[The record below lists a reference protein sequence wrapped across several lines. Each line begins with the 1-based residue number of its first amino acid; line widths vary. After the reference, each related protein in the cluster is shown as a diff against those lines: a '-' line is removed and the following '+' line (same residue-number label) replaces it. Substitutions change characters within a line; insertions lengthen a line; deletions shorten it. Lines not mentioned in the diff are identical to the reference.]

1 MSGRY
6 CIPGYFDNIDVKGN
20 DIKEPGF
27 LGKTIAVVKG
37 TEIREPGFLG
47 KTILVIK
54 DGKIREPGFMG
65 RTLFYID
72 DTGAIKE
79 PKLFG
84 RTVGAFPVFPGMGPS
99 RETKQEWSQQ
109 KESRPTYEPRSSEP
123 RPQKEV
129 KAVKLENDD
138 GSTTYHYQGI
148 GSVTVSIDEGP
159 TAEEAFMK
167 PYNQAFA
174 YAMFLRKYGVCKR
187 PDQMQE
193 NEYAHWQFMN
203 CGVKDVGKLHKELF
217 DGGFYRPAN
226 VKEKLSIY
234 KAPQVKDVANQLG
247 ISSSG
252 KKDDVVLRVFESA
265 TIEQVNEIIKDDVY
279 AISIKGQEFLDSNKL
294 EIEYYFENTDPDITL
309 DEYIKK
315 RGTLSTFDLKWQS
328 CLKALKEDDEQYGR
342 NIHYNM
348 YSLLEAEGKKGQ
360 ALRYLLM
367 VLRNDMSGV
376 VAYKAIRQFPD
387 ENEFRGK
394 QYAHIYFAP
403 GLINDIKNH
412 MEFYDPSMI
421 DDVYSQKLPLDAS
434 NPELMKQVIRS
445 IFDGTLNQDEVKKQ
459 LDENFEI
466 ESAKI

>member
-1 MSGRY
+1 MAYRY
-6 CIPGYFDNIDVKGN
+6 GIPGFFEDVEVKGN

-27 LGKTIAVVKG
+27 LGKTLYVVKG
-37 TEIREPGFLG
+37 NEIREPGFLG

-54 DGKIREPGFMG
+54 DGKIKEPRFLGK
-65 RTLFYID
+65 TLFYID
-72 DTGAIKE
+72 ETGAVKE
-79 PKLFG
+79 PKIFG
-84 RTVGAFPVFPGMGPS
+84 RTVGSFPLFPGMGPS
-99 RETKQEWSQQ
+99 RATKQEMSGHSEER
-109 KESRPTYEPRSSEP
+109 KYESESRKERPRRKVE
-123 RPQKEV
+123 
-129 KAVKLENDD
+129 AVVLENDD
-138 GSTTYHYQGI
+138 GSTTYQYEGV
-148 GSVTVSIDEGP
+148 GSVTVSIGEEP

-167 PYNQAFA
+167 PYNEVFA
-174 YAMFLRKYGVCKR
+174 YAMFMKKYSVCKH
-187 PDQMQE
+187 PSQMQE
-193 NEYAHWQFMN
+193 SEYAHWQFMA
-203 CGVKDVGKLHKELF
+203 CGVKNLNKLHKELF
-217 DGGFYRPAN
+217 DKGYFRNAN
-226 VKEKLSIY
+226 AKEKLSIY

-348 YSLLEAEGKKGQ
+348 YSLLEAEGKKEQ

-376 VAYKAIRQFPD
+376 IAYKAIRQFPD
-387 ENEFRGK
+387 KNEFRGK

-403 GLINDIKNH
+403 GLITDIKNH

-434 NPELMKQVIRS
+434 NPELMKQVIKS
-445 IFDGTLNQDEVKKQ
+445 IFDGTLKQDEVKKQ

-466 ESAKI
+466 ESAKF